1 MFTVEGECPAAKRL
15 ALRMNAQ
22 VILLQNERDGDS
34 LPPAERLVNGSR
46 GVVVDWKPVDNG
58 DGTTTEYPIVKFRN
72 GRVKFITPVEF
83 EKSIYLLGT
92 CVRRQVPLELAWA
105 LTIHKSQ
112 SLSIDYMIADLGG
125 CFTDGQAYVAISRAR
140 SLDGLQIRKFSRD
153 KIKTN
158 ETVRRFY
165 SAVKEGSVD
174 AFIRTLTLW
183 WAPLVQHPKHILQ
196 GELDASTR
204 AKLRLADAE
213 APVEL
218 TWKSGL
224 V

>member
-1 MFTVEGECPAAKRL
+1 MLEDR
-15 ALRMNAQ
+15 
-22 VILLQNERDGDS
+22 
-34 LPPAERLVNGSR
+34 
-46 GVVVDWKPVDNG
+46 
-58 DGTTTEYPIVKFRN
+58 
-72 GRVKFITPVEF
+72 
-83 EKSIYLLGT
+83 EKY
-92 CVRRQVPLELAWA
+92 
-105 LTIHKSQ
+105 
-112 SLSIDYMIADLGG
+112 
-125 CFTDGQAYVAISRAR
+125 
-140 SLDGLQIRKFSRD
+140 LQIRKFSRD

-218 TWKSGL
+218 TWKYLYERHSTFRRWQQDCHQGDPL
-224 V
+224 PDMTAWERSHGQPRSILRNGVFYFNFGEVW